1 MSEGT
6 ARRYKTPLTALFLAF
21 LIAIPVVL
29 LAQGGRGGG
38 GARGGG
44 AGAPAAA
51 PAAPGA
57 PPAAGAAAAQA
68 AGQGRGGGA
77 AGAAAGARGAAP
89 VDLTGT
95 WVSIVTEDWIERMSP
110 DSPPS
115 GVRGGRGGGGG
126 GGGRGGGGAA
136 PPVPAAPAAPADPCR
151 VYAAGGSLR
160 VPGRLN
166 ISWVDDNTL
175 KVEMDSG
182 TQTRLFHFNA
192 TVPPNT
198 PKSLQGYSVATWET
212 GRGGGGGGG
221 FGGGGNRGGG
231 APAAAPRWGSLKVVT
246 TNLSGGYLLSS
257 RNTYSDNAVLTEN
270 FSRHSDFGAEYFT
283 VTAVIEEGGGNP
295 RVTSSTFKKE
305 PNASKFAPTGCDIV
319 K

>member
-1 MSEGT
+1 MSEVT
-6 ARRYKTPLTALFLAF
+6 VRRYKTPLTALFLAF

-57 PPAAGAAAAQA
+57 PPAAGGAAAQA
-68 AGQGRGGGA
+68 AGQGRGGA
-77 AGAAAGARGAAP
+77 APAAAGARGAAP

-136 PPVPAAPAAPADPCR
+136 PAVPAAPAAPADPCR

-166 ISWVDDNTL
+166 ISWTDDNTL
-175 KVEMDSG
+175 KVDMDSG

-212 GRGGGGGGG
+212 GRGGGGGFG
-221 FGGGGNRGGG
+221 GGGGNRGGG
-231 APAAAPRWGSLKVVT
+231 APAAAPRWGNLKVVT
-246 TNLSGGYLLSS
+246 TNLTGGYLLSS

-283 VTAVIEEGGGNP
+283 VTAVIE
-295 RVTSSTFKKE
+295 
-305 PNASKFAPTGCDIV
+305 
-319 K
+319 